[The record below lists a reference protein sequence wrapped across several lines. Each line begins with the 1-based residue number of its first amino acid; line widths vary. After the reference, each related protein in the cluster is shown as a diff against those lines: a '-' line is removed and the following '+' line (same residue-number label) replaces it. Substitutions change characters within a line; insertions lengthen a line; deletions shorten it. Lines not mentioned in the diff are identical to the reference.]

1 MFSSV
6 VLVWLLSCRSCVP
19 GVTSAGRPGGP
30 VHSAGEG
37 WSGQS
42 GDAAQSSQH
51 VLQLLETHIF
61 YTIFAWLFFNWMPLA
76 PLASA
81 ATENNQRSIA
91 TEDFLKESEDF
102 QMKNHPEGF

>member
-1 MFSSV
+1 MVREYRCLAYICWGV
-6 VLVWLLSCRSCVP
+6 VFVWLLSCRSCVP

-61 YTIFAWLFFNWMPLA
+61 YTIFAWLLLWKLTRL
-76 PLASA
+76 PLAST
-81 ATENNQRSIA
+81 ATENN
-91 TEDFLKESEDF
+91 
-102 QMKNHPEGF
+102 